1 MRTRNRQF
9 FITLT
14 LLSALLLFGL
24 SGSEDAWAQS
34 ERLGYTNK
42 IGGFGGV
49 VQESSDFA
57 AVIGVNYQW
66 MFHEDFGL
74 GGLLEFSGGGVG
86 RTWLI
91 GVPLYFHTRS
101 PLYFLV
107 APGIEFEDSDSDL
120 FFRVGVGYEFAFN
133 PRWSLVPAFNVDFV
147 ENDDT
152 KFVYGLGVFYAF

>member
-1 MRTRNRQF
+1 MKKIDRTL
-9 FITLT
+9 FIAFGLLT
-14 LLSALLLFGL
+14 ALLLFGL
-24 SGSEDAWAQS
+24 IGHEDAWAES
-34 ERLGYTNK
+34 NRFGYNHK
-42 IGGFGGV
+42 LGGFGGL

-91 GVPLYFHTRS
+91 GVPFYFHTRS

-120 FFRVGVGYEFAFN
+120 FFRVGVGYEFEFN